1 MFILFKISPL
11 GAGLGPN
18 FILSDNFGL
27 TIPYKVT
34 RQQLIDGVLIQV
46 NWGATKI
53 YVRSTGALCNDCE
66 NPFIKIYDLIPP
78 PPPPTTTTS
87 TSSSTTSTTTINT
100 PTTTTS
106 TTTASTTT
114 TSSTTTST
122 STSTSTSTTTSTSSS
137 TTTTTTTLSYKSW
150 VIVSCEDSCA
160 SGGVGGPACNCV
172 GIGSRTIYTNP
183 SVATVN
189 DLSTA
194 VWYSDS
200 ALTILTD
207 STAEGFYWR
216 DNATEIWSI
225 DNGNPSLLCNIGGPC

>member
-11 GAGLGPN
+11 GSGLGPD

-46 NWGATKI
+46 NWSATKI
-53 YVRSTGALCNDCE
+53 YVRSTGAMCNDCE
-66 NPFIKIYDLIPP
+66 NPFVKIYDLIPP

-114 TSSTTTST
+114 TTSTTTST

-137 TTTTTTTLSYKSW
+137 TTTTTTLSYKSW
-150 VIVSCEDSCA
+150 VVVTCTSECNNGTCE
-160 SGGVGGPACNCV
+160 CV
-172 GIGSRTIYTNP
+172 GVDSLTIYTIP
-183 SVATVN
+183 SVTLAQLSSAT
-189 DLSTA
+189 
-194 VWYSDS
+194 WYTNSSLTTLVDNVIWRKS
-200 ALTILTD
+200 A
-207 STAEGFYWR
+207 S
-216 DNATEIWSI
+216 EIWFI
-225 DNGNPSLLCNIGGPC
+225 QNGTASSLCNVGGAC